1 MSELDSIY
9 SDSDWLDL
17 SSGRESDDNVSLSDQ
32 DSDRDEISS
41 VPRSR
46 RSSFSTESSLG
57 GDVEAWEGF
66 VSDNGEEAPEA
77 LTGMYPVP
85 LSSPLGTELIAVG
98 FIPNPTEIP
107 DPFVVE
113 EDKRVKEALDQS
125 FVGTL
130 IASRSSATGLYNP
143 STHTSIRDLRLSFP
157 DPLTS
162 RDDLN
167 GSYQS
172 VLSSVSD
179 NLTPSPVDVVEQP
192 VLESPSLPPD
202 QGSFPTH
209 EVQRNEISTIDHEA
223 GTELDIIL
231 YGTSSSIKWQ
241 FVRNLIQRAISVSG
255 HEFVNSIEDDC
266 PKQSFQFFKKSNDDL
281 RFFKRINVFDR
292 TSEDSLRAE
301 TVCSSHAT

>member
-1 MSELDSIY
+1 MSELDTLY
-9 SDSDWLDL
+9 SDSEWLDI

-41 VPRSR
+41 VPHSR

-66 VSDNGEEAPEA
+66 VSDSGEEPIDA

-85 LSSPLGTELIAVG
+85 LSSSLGTEPIAVG
-98 FIPNPTEIP
+98 FIPNATEVI
-107 DPFVVE
+107 DPFVAE

-130 IASRSSATGLYNP
+130 IASRSSATGHNS

-167 GSYQS
+167 GSYQDVPS
-172 VLSSVSD
+172 APGNVDPPAVDDAQPPVYESSSPPLSD
-179 NLTPSPVDVVEQP
+179 P
-192 VLESPSLPPD
+192 
-202 QGSFPTH
+202 GSFPTPQ
-209 EVQRNEISTIDHEA
+209 VQHNENETIDPDA
-223 GTELDIIL
+223 GIELDIVL

-241 FVRNLIQRAISVSG
+241 FVQNLIQSAISASG
-255 HEFVNSIEDDC
+255 HESMNSLEDGRPVQSLRFV
-266 PKQSFQFFKKSNDDL
+266 KRSNDDL
-281 RFFKRINVFDR
+281 SFYESIKVFDR
-292 TSEDSLRAE
+292 TSEDSLKVE
-301 TVCSSHAT
+301 TV